1 MRLSFTNF
9 HQFSSKI
16 ASFQIRS
23 APQIHRFSQIF
34 VETCQFSKKECA
46 SISQIFTNFRRKLP
60 VFKLGVRLIFTNF
73 HEFSGDSRENISALT
88 EKQVPHSIVGSVDRF
103 SVVHL
108 ASSVVPLAS
117 VSRAATSPTSTFSF
131 FLSSYL
137 RFFMFSFSE
146 VSSLASTVGGVAYL
160 LLVREM

>member
-1 MRLSFTNF
+1 MFYQEIYACSIDIFRLWLFG
-9 HQFSSKI
+9 FSE
-16 ASFQIRS
+16 S
-23 APQIHRFSQIF
+23 ATQAAQLVAGAVRALAPDFG
-34 VETCQFSKKECA
+34 V
-46 SISQIFTNFRRKLP
+46 
-60 VFKLGVRLIFTNF
+60 LGN
-73 HEFSGDSRENISALT
+73 GDSRENISALT